1 MTAPTRRTL
10 SALTAVIA
18 LGAVLQT
25 GCRRDAEPTGPLDWG
40 SHRFTIT
47 GAVAGESSGSA
58 GYNPGTGWW
67 YVGLSDAPQSTSEW
81 GVYFT
86 QAAAP
91 LAAGATIPVG
101 PPLPPTDPRGPPP
114 PPPSTHAMAE
124 VAYLRR
130 SDDQFFS
137 WTANGGEI
145 RILTAS
151 RQRVSGT
158 FELTAQQ
165 KDGRSLGP
173 ITVTGTFEAVCQ
185 PPFGQPSC

>member
-1 MTAPTRRTL
+1 MIAPTRRTL

-40 SHRFTIT
+40 SHRFTIA

-67 YVGLSDAPQSTSEW
+67 YVGLSDSPESTSEW

-86 QAAAP
+86 QDAVP

-101 PPLPPTDPRGPPP
+101 PPLPHTDPRGPRP

-145 RILTAS
+145 RVLTAS

-185 PPFGQPSC
+185 PPFGKPSC